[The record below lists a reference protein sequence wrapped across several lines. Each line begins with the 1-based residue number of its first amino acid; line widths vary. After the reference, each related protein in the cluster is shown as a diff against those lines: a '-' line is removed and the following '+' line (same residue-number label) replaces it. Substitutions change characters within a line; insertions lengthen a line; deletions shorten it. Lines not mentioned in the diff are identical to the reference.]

1 MSTPNSSR
9 RVNFSAIVGKLAGN
23 DDGRTLDVGRT
34 RLNRKGDTHF
44 AANSRPYMV
53 LLWPTSVFTFYI
65 LASEF
70 ARFLQWI
77 SIATKGLKRQMKQHE
92 VTVPQIG
99 LIAGTRAMLG
109 AGIALLLSEKLTVDQ
124 RRAIGW
130 TLVAVGALTT
140 IPLVLQ
146 LFSEDE

>member
-1 MSTPNSSR
+1 
-9 RVNFSAIVGKLAGN
+9 
-23 DDGRTLDVGRT
+23 
-34 RLNRKGDTHF
+34 
-44 AANSRPYMV
+44 
-53 LLWPTSVFTFYI
+53 
-65 LASEF
+65 
-70 ARFLQWI
+70 
-77 SIATKGLKRQMKQHE
+77 MKQHE

-109 AGIALLLSEKLTVDQ
+109 AGIALLLSEKLTAEQ
-124 RRAIGW
+124 RRAIDW

>member
-1 MSTPNSSR
+1 MIRITITG
-9 RVNFSAIVGKLAGN
+9 V
-23 DDGRTLDVGRT
+23 
-34 RLNRKGDTHF
+34 KGD
-44 AANSRPYMV
+44 
-53 LLWPTSVFTFYI
+53 
-65 LASEF
+65 
-70 ARFLQWI
+70 
-77 SIATKGLKRQMKQHE
+77 MKPHE

-109 AGIALLLSEKLTVDQ
+109 AGIALLLSEKLTTEQ

-146 LFSEDE
+146 LFSELE